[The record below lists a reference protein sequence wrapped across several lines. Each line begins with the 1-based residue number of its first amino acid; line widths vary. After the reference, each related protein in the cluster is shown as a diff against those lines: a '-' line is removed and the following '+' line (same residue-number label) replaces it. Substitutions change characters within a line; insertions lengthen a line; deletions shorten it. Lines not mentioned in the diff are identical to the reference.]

1 MTISRLLLVS
11 ALVVLS
17 PACSDPSASDGNPD
31 MSAFPG
37 DGGQAACSAAAITY
51 RHGNESPQQPIVHVL
66 SKAKYPLALCNDGT
80 PGAYVFRPGVGG
92 GAKRWIIY
100 LEGGGL
106 CGDAAS
112 CKLRYDTTPFYMT
125 SSGTTDGQVYPTLL
139 EGLKSTDMAV
149 NPDFRDANLVQLYY
163 CSSDTWSGDRAGDGA
178 LPTDNLGRWHFRGRS
193 IISAVLAELLPQGLA
208 TAEEVLL
215 TGSSAGAI
223 GVVSN
228 ADDVRQALPAAV
240 RYVAMMDAG
249 FFINYPDFDSKTNL
263 ESTAMPTMRELE
275 LTSAVAAWGGRG
287 DASCEAAATDS
298 AAHTRCRSVYDVLR
312 AGYVQTPLF
321 IRQSVYDMVQ
331 LKMLVPVPPQD
342 AAGKAALKA
351 YGLRFAQ
358 TLVQDLKSL
367 SGISVFATNDTRHG
381 VINSTSEWST
391 TTVDT
396 LLLPA
401 VFGAWYAN
409 PCAAPVTHIATP

>member
-1 MTISRLLLVS
+1 MTIFRLLLGSVLF
-11 ALVVLS
+11 ALI
-17 PACSDPSASDGNPD
+17 PACSQPPATEGNPD
-31 MSAFPG
+31 MSPVPG
-37 DGGQAACSAAAITY
+37 DGGQAACGLAAISY
-51 RHGNESPQQPIVHVL
+51 RHGNEAPQQPIVHVL
-66 SKAKYPLALCNDGT
+66 SAAKYPQALCNDGT

-106 CGDAAS
+106 CADAAS
-112 CKLRYDTTPFYMT
+112 CKQRYDTTPFYMT
-125 SSGTTDGQVYPTLL
+125 SNGANDGQVYPTAL
-139 EGLKSTDMAV
+139 EGLKSTDKAV
-149 NPDFRDANLVQLYY
+149 NPDFYDANLVQIYY

-193 IISAVLAELLPQGLA
+193 ILSAVLAELLPQGL
-208 TAEEVLL
+208 TAAAEVLL

-223 GVVSN
+223 GVVNN
-228 ADDVRQALPAAV
+228 ADDVRAALPAAV

-263 ESTAMPTMRELE
+263 ESTAMPTSRELE

-298 AAHTRCRSVYDVLR
+298 AARTRCRSVYDVLR
-312 AGYVQTPLF
+312 AGHVQTPLF

-331 LKMLVPVPPQD
+331 LKMLVPVAPQD
-342 AAGKAALKA
+342 AAGKAALRA
-351 YGLRFAQ
+351 YGMRFAQ

-391 TTVDT
+391 TTVDS
-396 LLLPA
+396 LLLPP
-401 VFGAWYAN
+401 VLGAWYAD
-409 PCAAPVTHIATP
+409 PCAAPVVHLAAP